1 MKITSS
7 EFNNDGMIPSK
18 FTCDGD
24 DINPPLSIDDLPENT
39 KSLAL
44 IIEDPDAPRKT
55 WIHWVVYDMPVINQ
69 IREDSVPGTEGV
81 NDFGRRAYGG
91 PCPPSGTHHYHFN
104 LFALDSRLNLK
115 QGALKKD
122 VEEAMKGHIL
132 AKAELVGLY
141 KKQ

>member
-1 MKITSS
+1 MRLTSS
-7 EFNNDGMIPSK
+7 EFKNEGMIPSK
-18 FTCDGD
+18 FTCDGE
-24 DINPPLSIDDLPENT
+24 DINPPLSIDEVPENA

-55 WIHWVVYDMPVINQ
+55 WIHWVVYDMPVTNHIE
-69 IREDSVPGTEGV
+69 EDSVPGKEGA

-104 LFALDSRLNLK
+104 LFALDSILNSK
-115 QGALKKD
+115 EEVSKKD

-132 AKAELVGLY
+132 EKAKLVGLY